1 MILDKLAHYR
11 VRGIENNW
19 FKTYLT
25 REWSNIWL
33 CFDRVWGPTGFSS
46 GSTALFDIHYINDLN
61 QAIKFSRVH
70 YFADDTNL
78 LLANDSSKKQQ
89 G

>member
-1 MILDKLAHYR
+1 MDDVYENINGYNPSRRRKLLIVFDDMI
-11 VRGIENNW
+11 
-19 FKTYLT
+19 
-25 REWSNIWL
+25 
-33 CFDRVWGPTGFSS
+33 SS